1 MPIYR
6 EMQRRVVEL
15 EAVQQ
20 RVAELEAEMEQL
32 RAEQERR
39 TEG

>member
-1 MPIYR
+1 VPIYR

-20 RVAELEAEMEQL
+20 RVAELEAEVQQL

>member
-1 MPIYR
+1 VPIYR

-20 RVAELEAEMEQL
+20 RVAEVEAEMEQL

>member
-20 RVAELEAEMEQL
+20 RVAELEAEVQQL

>member
-20 RVAELEAEMEQL
+20 RVAEVEAEMEQL